1 MARISPKNLIHFVEN
16 WDSPFNI
23 ANIIIKWNDH
33 PKKFNTIH
41 SKTLAISILFQMVFP
56 LIYCKCLTFIALN
69 SSEFDWTA
77 FVNQFFTWTH
87 FKCTK
92 LDYWGKNK
100 FFNWNENYQN
110 SNSKR
115 SQITLYCII
124 WWVIVFDFCDI
135 IDWLCKCLVGV
146 TILQFFFNNPINL
159 LPLRQLNSTIWQL
172 VFSFVF
178 IFNTFSMSFSVP
190 FTSNN
195 HGLVLVQMQVQVE
208 GIHKNS
214 LLAALNPQSRQGKH

>member
-1 MARISPKNLIHFVEN
+1 MPRRGHNPPI
-16 WDSPFNI
+16 
-23 ANIIIKWNDH
+23 
-33 PKKFNTIH
+33 
-41 SKTLAISILFQMVFP
+41 
-56 LIYCKCLTFIALN
+56 
-69 SSEFDWTA
+69 
-77 FVNQFFTWTH
+77 
-87 FKCTK
+87 
-92 LDYWGKNK
+92 
-100 FFNWNENYQN
+100 
-110 SNSKR
+110 
-115 SQITLYCII
+115 
-124 WWVIVFDFCDI
+124 
-135 IDWLCKCLVGV
+135 
-146 TILQFFFNNPINL
+146 FFNNPINL